1 VEHVIAVT
9 ELPVGVWTEDCKAY
23 LDTLCAGDKE
33 KNIKPI
39 PESFDDLCNYAELLR
54 RNYG

>member
-1 VEHVIAVT
+1 MEHVIAVT